1 MQKHHQPASLRHLIP
16 PLFVVAIALGAA
28 LSFVDLVWVGAYG
41 LFWAHYLSASLA
53 ASLVEA
59 RREGWQLLPILPV
72 VFWIFHFAYGL
83 GFLRGIVHFWILRRG
98 AKDVHAGAV
107 RLTR

>member
-1 MQKHHQPASLRHLIP
+1 M
-16 PLFVVAIALGAA
+16 
-28 LSFVDLVWVGAYG
+28 SFVHWAFLAAYCA
-41 LFWAHYLSASLA
+41 FWALYLGASLA
-53 ASLVEA
+53 ASVVAA
-59 RREGWQLLPILPV
+59 RREGWSLLPILPV

-83 GFLRGIVHFWILRRG
+83 GSVRGIVHFWILRRG